1 MKTILG
7 MARLAVL
14 AGALALTGCVTGEN
28 RLSKDDAAGMKLT
41 GINVSVAPDAYIEW
55 DDGIRAYAKA
65 KAIPDDQIGTAANT
79 PEGKAYLNG
88 MLASQ
93 IKPRIERIMA
103 RALTGSRPVRLDIVV
118 RNFTIS
124 SPLKRVLVGGGHV
137 MRADATLLDA
147 RTGAVIVVHP
157 DLGGGVMTGNG
168 LVGTPVSMAIE
179 SNYKE
184 SIAEKMMDAYGENY
198 RYLLLPK
205 PPE

>member
-7 MARLAVL
+7 MARLAALV
-14 AGALALTGCVTGEN
+14 GALALTGCVTTEN
-28 RLSKDDAAGMKLT
+28 RLSKDDAGGMKLT

-55 DDGIRAYAKA
+55 EDGIRAYAKA
-65 KAIPDDQIGTAANT
+65 KAIPDGQIGTAVNT

-93 IKPRIERIMA
+93 IKPRTERIMA
-103 RALTGSRPVRLDIVV
+103 GALTGSRPVRLDIVV

-137 MRADATLLDA
+137 MRADATLVDA
-147 RTGAVIVVHP
+147 RTGAVIVAHP

-168 LVGTPVSMAIE
+168 IVGTAVSAAIE

-184 SIAEKMMDAYGENY
+184 SIAEKVMDAYAENY

-205 PPE
+205 PPA